1 MKTPYSTERKSP
13 APGFTRWAA
22 QSGFTRANGYLAQR
36 LLCSP

>member
-22 QSGFTRANGYLAQR
+22 WSWFTRANRYLVQR
-36 LLCSP
+36 LLCIP